1 MAMFKDTKIA
11 SLPLFTAELPAMR
24 NDFQMNLYSWYQ
36 EAKTK
41 YSGHELTKQLNLQ
54 VKAEMGDLLSNSIII
69 QSNKEMFIP
78 LFAQYGIVIIPKIE
92 EGGE

>member
-11 SLPLFTAELPAMR
+11 SLPLFSAELPAMR

-54 VKAEMGDLLSNSIII
+54 VKAEMVEILSNSIVV
-69 QSNKEMFIP
+69 QNNLEQFVP
-78 LFAQYGIVIIPKIE
+78 LFAQYGIVITAKAE
-92 EGGE
+92 